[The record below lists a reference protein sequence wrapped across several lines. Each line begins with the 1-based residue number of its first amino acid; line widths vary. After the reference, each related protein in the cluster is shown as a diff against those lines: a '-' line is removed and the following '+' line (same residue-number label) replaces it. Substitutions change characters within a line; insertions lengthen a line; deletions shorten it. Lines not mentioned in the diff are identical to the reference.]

1 MKYDCIV
8 CGGGP
13 AGICASI
20 SASRNNAKVL
30 LIEQSGLLGG
40 TNVLS
45 LVGPLMTFH
54 NELKPIIGGIA
65 NEIIDRLSKTN
76 DTLGHIPDPL
86 DFCSTITPVDVEALK
101 KLYFDM
107 IEENGVDL
115 LLHST
120 IVGVEKKEGRVVS
133 VKVANKSG
141 VKDYQADY
149 FIDATGDGD
158 LCSFAG
164 AEYILG
170 RAEDHLCQPMTM
182 PFVLG
187 NVDLDRVRD
196 EMRNHPDNFVLRN
209 DYDFK
214 YVGVSGFF
222 NEVNKAKENGD
233 FAINR
238 DRVLLFE
245 DVKENQV
252 TVNMTRVL
260 KLNGIDEFERTKAE
274 IEGRKQVYQA
284 YDFLKKYVPG
294 FQNSYIVSTPYQIGI
309 RETRHI
315 VCDYMM
321 DKEDIFKLA
330 RFDDSI
336 CLGAFPMDIH
346 SPTGAD
352 MCFEEEILTD
362 KCYEIPLRSIL
373 PVGLENVVV
382 TGRCIGCTHEA
393 AASVRVSPVAM
404 ALGEVGGTLCA
415 LAKQSR
421 QELREVD
428 YSLLKKVLEKNGALT
443 KK

>member
-284 YDFLKKYVPG
+284 YDFLKKYVQV
-294 FQNSYIVSTPYQIGI
+294 FRYW
-309 RETRHI
+309 
-315 VCDYMM
+315 
-321 DKEDIFKLA
+321 
-330 RFDDSI
+330 
-336 CLGAFPMDIH
+336 
-346 SPTGAD
+346 
-352 MCFEEEILTD
+352 
-362 KCYEIPLRSIL
+362 
-373 PVGLENVVV
+373 
-382 TGRCIGCTHEA
+382 
-393 AASVRVSPVAM
+393 
-404 ALGEVGGTLCA
+404 
-415 LAKQSR
+415 
-421 QELREVD
+421 
-428 YSLLKKVLEKNGALT
+428 
-443 KK
+443 

>member
-1 MKYDCIV
+1 MK
-8 CGGGP
+8 
-13 AGICASI
+13 
-20 SASRNNAKVL
+20 NATYFIKIADRILAVL
-30 LIEQSGLLGG
+30 LIFAIL
-40 TNVLS
+40 
-45 LVGPLMTFH
+45 
-54 NELKPIIGGIA
+54 PITIYQL
-65 NEIIDRLSKTN
+65 LSKNKTN
-76 DTLGHIPDPL
+76 TDK
-86 DFCSTITPVDVEALK
+86 TISLIATFLLVIFTSIFFYGEY
-101 KLYFDM
+101 YFM
-107 IEENGVDL
+107 
-115 LLHST
+115 
-120 IVGVEKKEGRVVS
+120 
-133 VKVANKSG
+133 
-141 VKDYQADY
+141 
-149 FIDATGDGD
+149 
-158 LCSFAG
+158 
-164 AEYILG
+164 
-170 RAEDHLCQPMTM
+170 
-182 PFVLG
+182 
-187 NVDLDRVRD
+187 
-196 EMRNHPDNFVLRN
+196 
-209 DYDFK
+209 
-214 YVGVSGFF
+214 
-222 NEVNKAKENGD
+222 
-233 FAINR
+233 
-238 DRVLLFE
+238 
-245 DVKENQV
+245 
-252 TVNMTRVL
+252 
-260 KLNGIDEFERTKAE
+260 
-274 IEGRKQVYQA
+274 
-284 YDFLKKYVPG
+284 KKYVPI
-294 FQNSYIVSTPYQIGI
+294 FQNGYIVSTPYQISI